1 MTSATIF
8 EAKTNLSELIEKAQ
22 NGEKVVITKGREK
35 TPVAVLMP
43 IVVKKPQRI
52 GFLEHLNLPPIPDSV
67 WFDPLPD
74 EWTGFVDMPNDP
86 IFLSSARKPA
96 VKAPVRSPRAVQRRK
111 S

>member
-35 TPVAVLMP
+35 TPVAILMP
-43 IVVKKPQRI
+43 IAAKKSRRI

-67 WFDPLPD
+67 WFDPVPD
-74 EWTGFVDMPNDP
+74 EWTGEVNMPDDP
-86 IFLSSARKPA
+86 IFMPLSKPPGKAAAR
-96 VKAPVRSPRAVQRRK
+96 STRAIQRRK

>member
-35 TPVAVLMP
+35 TPVAILMP
-43 IVVKKPQRI
+43 IAAKKTRRV
-52 GFLEHLNLPPIPDSV
+52 GFLEHLNLPSIPDSV
-67 WFDPLPD
+67 WFDPIPD
-74 EWTGFVDMPNDP
+74 EWTGEVNRPNDP
-86 IFLSSARKPA
+86 IFRPSSKPPGKAAARSSQA
-96 VKAPVRSPRAVQRRK
+96 LQRKK

>member
-22 NGEKVVITKGREK
+22 NGEKVIITKGREK
-35 TPVAVLMP
+35 TPVALLLP
-43 IVVKKPQRI
+43 IAAKKRQRV
-52 GFLEHLNLPPIPDSV
+52 GFLEHLNLHPIPDSV

-74 EWTGFVDMPNDP
+74 EWNGEVDIPDDP
-86 IFLSSARKPA
+86 IFIPISKPPG
-96 VKAPVRSPRAVQRRK
+96 KATADGAPAIRRRK